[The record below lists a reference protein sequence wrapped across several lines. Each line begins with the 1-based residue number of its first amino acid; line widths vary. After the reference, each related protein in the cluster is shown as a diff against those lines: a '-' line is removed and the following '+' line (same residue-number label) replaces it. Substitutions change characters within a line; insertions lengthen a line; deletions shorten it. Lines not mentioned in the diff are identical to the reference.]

1 MWVLV
6 LTDPQGEVREIPFEG
21 DRLVLGRSASA
32 DVTVADPR
40 MSRMHLRFGRGA
52 NNGLTVEDLGA
63 ANGVV
68 VQGKRAGVAPV
79 SLQVGDVLE
88 FGDCRLVVAS
98 AASAYAPGMSMASL
112 PAVGN
117 VEHGEV
123 PSWRMV
129 ILPDG
134 PDHII
139 DRPMVLGRSIGTDL
153 TIDHASISRR
163 HVALTPMTNGRL
175 RVDDVGGTNGT
186 FIDGRRLDDSVVLAK
201 KTPITIGDVPVTVEP
216 EHRRRRFKKPRK
228 ELIEHG
234 IVGLVALAGLG
245 LMLNAPSRPERSRY
259 LERQRAV
266 EAGLVKAQE
275 EQARFAWSAALP
287 AVESVLA
294 LDPLN
299 REAVALKAQLEREVT
314 AQKQFEDAV
323 AAQDT
328 GDLDTAL
335 NAFDLVAPKT
345 RFYAKAK
352 TARDMVQDRLLQ
364 QYRDRAER
372 ACQAGKWRTCQ
383 MAACNHLAYRHAEGV
398 IRLLARAEGRL
409 SRGRGFKR
417 CSAARRGA
425 ADQQSGASKA
435 DAEALAALFPDLR
448 LRAAVEAYAL
458 GDIRAAVDRLDDVL
472 ADGQRPGLQRDASDL
487 RYKMKTIL
495 AHSKR
500 LADLDRGGDL
510 GMALQKWSQL
520 KRLDTGLLRG
530 RLLSGPVRE
539 GRKVLV
545 RFLTVRGGERMGQER
560 WDAALKDFVLARQ
573 VDPGAVAPI
582 EALKKLASNS
592 TAPEIAKLAQKAAAV
607 KE

>member
-1 MWVLV
+1 LV
-6 LTDPQGEVREIPFEG
+6 LTDPQGQVTEIPFEG
-21 DRLVLGRSASA
+21 DRMVLGRSASA

-63 ANGVV
+63 ANGVA
-68 VQGKRAGVAPV
+68 VQGERVGVAPV
-79 SLQVGDVLE
+79 TLQVGDRLE
-88 FGDCRLVVAS
+88 FGDCNLVVAS

-112 PAVGN
+112 PAVGS

-123 PSWRMV
+123 PPWRLV
-129 ILPDG
+129 ITPDG
-134 PDHII
+134 PEHII
-139 DRPMVLGRSIGTDL
+139 DRPVVIGRSIGADL
-153 TIDHASISRR
+153 TIDHVSVSRR

-201 KTPITIGDVPVTVEP
+201 LTPLTIGDVAVTLQP
-216 EHRRRRFKKPRK
+216 EGRRRRFKKQGK
-228 ELIEHG
+228 ELLERVL
-234 IVGLVALAGLG
+234 VGLLVVVGLG
-245 LMLNAPSRPERSRY
+245 LMLKGPPRPERVRFT
-259 LERQRAV
+259 ERQRQV
-266 EAGLVKAQE
+266 ENGLAKAQE
-275 EQARFAWSAALP
+275 DQARFAWSAALP
-287 AVESVLA
+287 AVAGVLA

-299 REAVALKAQLEREVT
+299 RDAIGLKAQLELEVK

-323 AAQDT
+323 AAQVT

-352 TARDMVQDRLLQ
+352 TQRDVVQDRLLQ

-372 ACQAGKWRTCQ
+372 SCQAGKWRICQ

-409 SRGRGFKR
+409 LSARGFKR
-417 CSAARRGA
+417 CAAAQKSSVDSSVA
-425 ADQQSGASKA
+425 AKTVGD
-435 DAEALAALFPDLR
+435 ALATLYPDLR
-448 LRAAVEAYAL
+448 LRAAVQAYAL
-458 GDIRAAVDRLDDVL
+458 GDVRAAVDRLDDVL

-487 RYKMKTIL
+487 RHKMKTIL

-500 LADLDRGGDL
+500 LADLERGGDL
-510 GMALQKWSQL
+510 SMALSKWSQL
-520 KRLDTGLLRG
+520 KILDTGLVKG
-530 RLLSGPVRE
+530 RVVSGPVRD
-539 GRKVLV
+539 GRSILT
-545 RFLTVRGGERMGQER
+545 RFLSARGVERMGQER
-560 WDAALKDFVLARQ
+560 WEGALKDLVLARQ
-573 VDPGAVAPI
+573 VDPTAIPPI
-582 EALKKLASNS
+582 EALKKLAGSA
-592 TAPEIAKLAQKAAAV
+592 TVPAIAELAQKAASL